1 MHDREARHDKKD
13 KKEKDE
19 KTIVKDKYIHYRIEE
34 FVLVAQGIDL

>member
-1 MHDREARHDKKD
+1 MHDREARHDKQD

-19 KTIVKDKYIHYRIEE
+19 KTIVKNKYIHYRIEE